1 MEQKNRILVV
11 IDMQNDFLTGSL
23 GNYDFERVR
32 NNVVE
37 KIKSEDW
44 DFIFLTR
51 DTHGFDYLS
60 TNEGKNLP
68 VEHCIY
74 GTPGWCID
82 SDVMDAV
89 NYVHKQKDVNYTI
102 LDKNTFGSCELI
114 DLLKMHVNTSLAEVP
129 PIPSEITFI
138 GVCTDICVVSNVLLA
153 KACDD
158 IRENCDIIVDAK
170 CCSGVSKESHD
181 AALVTMAAC
190 QAMII
195 NK

>member
-11 IDMQNDFLTGSL
+11 IDMQNDFLCGSL
-23 GNYDFERVR
+23 GNYDAERVR

-37 KIKSEDW
+37 KIKSENW

-51 DTHGFDYLS
+51 DTHEFDYLS

-89 NYVHKQKDVNYTI
+89 NYVHKEKNVNYTI
-102 LDKNTFGSCELI
+102 LDKNTFGSYELV

-129 PIPSEITFI
+129 PIQSEITFV
-138 GVCTDICVVSNVLLA
+138 GVCTDICVVSNVLLV

-170 CCSGVSKESHD
+170 CCSGVSKKSHD
-181 AALVTMAAC
+181 AALITMAAC
-190 QAMII
+190 QAKII
-195 NK
+195 NE